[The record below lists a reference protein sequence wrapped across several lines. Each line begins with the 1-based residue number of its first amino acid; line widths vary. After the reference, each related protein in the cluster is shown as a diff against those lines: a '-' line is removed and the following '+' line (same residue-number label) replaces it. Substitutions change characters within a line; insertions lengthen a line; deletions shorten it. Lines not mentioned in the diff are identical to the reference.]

1 MKIDP
6 RAESTREVA
15 PVVPDTTFP
24 PPKPPEKKAQDDVT
38 LSSELRLADQ
48 AVRAAAITGDVRPQA
63 VERARQLL
71 QQGSLASD
79 VEVLAERIIDSLI
92 QARADRS

>member
-15 PVVPDTTFP
+15 PVAPDTASP
-24 PPKPPEKKAQDDVT
+24 PSKAPEKQVQDDVT
-38 LSSELRLADQ
+38 LSGELRLADQ
-48 AVRAAAITGDVRPQA
+48 AVRAAAITGDVRPQN

-71 QQGSLASD
+71 QQGRLASD
-79 VEVLAERIIDSLI
+79 IDGLAERIIDSLI
-92 QARADRS
+92 QSRGHTY